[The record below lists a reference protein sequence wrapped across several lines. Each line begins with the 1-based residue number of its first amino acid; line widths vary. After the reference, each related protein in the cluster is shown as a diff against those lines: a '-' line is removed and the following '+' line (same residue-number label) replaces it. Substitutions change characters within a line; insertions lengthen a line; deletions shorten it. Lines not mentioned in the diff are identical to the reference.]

1 MNMANE
7 MLDILM
13 GKHLDGE
20 ITPDEQRLLDQFLA
34 DDAAAREEFGAFR
47 RLHEQIRSAVEQALD
62 GGRPMEAVFDAAW
75 RKSSPA
81 RRMHNRIFGR
91 EWALTAAG
99 LAAGLILGF
108 VIHGMIMA
116 PGESARPTPSP
127 LAQYPTDGEP
137 LWPSSST
144 PPATPGE
151 NRNVDWYTVTEPSGE
166 QWLLEGYRRQ
176 QVMPAM
182 YYGDL

>member
-1 MNMANE
+1 MTMANE

-34 DDAAAREEFGAFR
+34 ADDAAREEFESFR
-47 RLHEQIRSAVEQALD
+47 RLHEQIRSAVGQALEA
-62 GGRPMEAVFDAAW
+62 GRPMDEIFDAAW

-81 RRMHNRIFGR
+81 RRVQNRIFGR
-91 EWALTAAG
+91 EWALAAAG

-108 VIHGMIMA
+108 VIHGMIMS
-116 PGESARPTPSP
+116 PSESARPTPTP
-127 LAQYPTDGEP
+127 IAQNPTDSGP
-137 LWPSSST
+137 LWPSGTT
-144 PPATPGE
+144 PLATPGE

>member
-1 MNMANE
+1 MANE

-34 DDAAAREEFGAFR
+34 ADDAAREEFESFR
-47 RLHEQIRSAVEQALD
+47 RLHEQIHSAVEQALD
-62 GGRPMEAVFDAAW
+62 GGRPMDEVFDAAW

-81 RRMHNRIFGR
+81 RRVQNRIFKR
-91 EWALTAAG
+91 EWVLTAAG
-99 LAAGLILGF
+99 LAAGLLIGF
-108 VIHGMIMA
+108 FVHGMIMS
-116 PGESARPTPSP
+116 PSESARPTPSP
-127 LAQYPTDGEP
+127 LAQKSTDGEP
-137 LWPSSST
+137 LWPSSAT
-144 PPATPGE
+144 PAATPGE
-151 NRNVDWYTVTEPSGE
+151 NRNVDWYTVIEPSGE

>member
-20 ITPDEQRLLDQFLA
+20 ITPEEQRLLDQFLA
-34 DDAAAREEFGAFR
+34 DDEAAREEFESFR
-47 RLHEQIRSAVEQALD
+47 RLHEQTRSAVEQALE
-62 GGRPMEAVFDAAW
+62 GGRPMDEVFEAAW

-81 RRMHNRIFGR
+81 RRVQNRVFGR
-91 EWALTAAG
+91 EWALAAAG
-99 LAAGLILGF
+99 LAAGLLIGF
-108 VIHGMIMA
+108 AIHGMIVA
-116 PGESARPTPSP
+116 PGDSARPSPIAQNPLINEKLSPSGATPM
-127 LAQYPTDGEP
+127 E
-137 LWPSSST
+137 
-144 PPATPGE
+144 TPGE
-151 NRNVDWYTVTEPSGE
+151 NRNVDWYTVTEPSGD

-176 QVMPAM
+176 QVVPAM

>member
-20 ITPDEQRLLDQFLA
+20 ITPDEQRLLDQFLTA
-34 DDAAAREEFGAFR
+34 DEAAREEFESFR
-47 RLHEQIRSAVEQALD
+47 RLHEQTRSVVGQALD
-62 GGRPMEAVFDAAW
+62 GGQPMDEIFEAAW

-81 RRMHNRIFGR
+81 RRVRNRVFGR
-91 EWALTAAG
+91 EWALAAAG
-99 LAAGLILGF
+99 LAAGLLLGF
-108 VIHGMIMA
+108 VIHGMIVA
-116 PGESARPTPSP
+116 GGDSARPAPIV
-127 LAQYPTDGEP
+127 QNPTGSEP
-137 LWPSSST
+137 LWPSSTT
-144 PPATPGE
+144 PAAIPGE
-151 NRNVDWYTVTEPSGE
+151 HRNVDWYTVTEPSGD

-176 QVMPAM
+176 QVVPAM